1 MNSTFRRVIAAFS
14 LLALVSVIAEQ
25 SATPDLI
32 ARVEDYVQWLR
43 GASARNVHA

>member
-1 MNSTFRRVIAAFS
+1 VAEVCTYADAAVVGS
-14 LLALVSVIAEQ
+14 ALVSVIAEG